1 GLLTDLLRNYRGIT
15 ESPFVAPIAGFVTAT
30 ATYLVVK
37 NFHDSNY
44 VALGLVGFIAILI
57 CLCAYV
63 IYDDH
68 NQPDLLGYFFSSMF
82 YCVLL
87 CSVVLGG
94 CSILILAFQLLIYEP
109 KDIYKLYLILTV
121 IAEITVNGLLIL
133 SYIPK
138 KDSELPV
145 PKAYSIIVNKVGLW
159 IYFGLIA
166 ILYLYL
172 GKIII
177 TFQMPNGRI
186 NWFASLAMLFYCF
199 FYLSCQGRR
208 NALETFFANYGG
220 FIMIPILAMQA
231 FAVYIRVSAYGLT
244 TLRYLSI
251 LLDVVGISF
260 VLTSFTKAP
269 VRLAILVMALAVLI
283 AFIGPL
289 NILDV
294 PFRNQRSIFNRTLER
309 NGMLV
314 DGKIVASD
322 KVSEEDREII
332 RSTYDYLRYSD
343 SELDNPVKEIS
354 TSAFRKV
361 FGFDLYED
369 QPDPTDRYVYATF
382 YSAIDEID
390 VSGYSRFRTA
400 SYYYGTG
407 EAPKYMADYL
417 MNLYEQYGEYL
428 QSETPLT
435 LETEDGA
442 TLYITVARLTL
453 SDGEIHYLSIEGYL
467 LYK

>member
-1 GLLTDLLRNYRGIT
+1 
-15 ESPFVAPIAGFVTAT
+15 
-30 ATYLVVK
+30 
-37 NFHDSNY
+37 
-44 VALGLVGFIAILI
+44 
-57 CLCAYV
+57 
-63 IYDDH
+63 
-68 NQPDLLGYFFSSMF
+68 
-82 YCVLL
+82 
-87 CSVVLGG
+87 
-94 CSILILAFQLLIYEP
+94 
-109 KDIYKLYLILTV
+109 

-294 PFRNQRSIFNRTLER
+294 PFRNQRSIFNSTLER

-354 TSAFRKV
+354 TSDFRKV